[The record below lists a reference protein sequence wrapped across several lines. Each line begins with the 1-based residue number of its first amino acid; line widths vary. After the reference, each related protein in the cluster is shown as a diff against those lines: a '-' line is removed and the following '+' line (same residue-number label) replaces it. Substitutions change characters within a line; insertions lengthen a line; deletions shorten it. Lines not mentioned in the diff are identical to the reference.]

1 MGQRLLIVDS
11 DRAFLQELRVSLE
24 SAFDVEVLSTVE
36 GVVERLESG
45 AFAATLICVEVGE
58 NRGYGLCSNIRKHA
72 GLKDVKIALISS
84 KATEDEY
91 KRHQSL
97 KGRADLYLH
106 KPIAPGALVAALGA
120 IVPPRPVDPHNPL
133 GDLAD
138 GADFLDELKNLEVDE
153 LFSDPGLPAPVPVA
167 PPLPP
172 PPPPAPVP
180 AAPVLNPVSTAPPRT
195 TTADLLQ
202 AQMDGLH
209 EQLRARETDLRAKD
223 DVIARLQAEL
233 QHLQRERES
242 ITVNLESLE
251 RQKGEAA
258 RLQAE
263 LAEAQAAARRLEG
276 QSGNEEAL
284 KVQLRASLEEKQE
297 HIQQIEELG
306 KQVADKTQRTVELL
320 KERDRWQAQVLEL
333 EPFKAQ
339 AEAAQREQRE
349 WRERAQAA
357 EARLSALEEML
368 QRLPVVERELAT
380 RTGELAQARE
390 EGVALT
396 TSLEALAGKHA
407 GLEAAHAALQVE
419 AQSLRQDA
427 TGLEATLKGQ
437 GLQLAQL
444 QTRLE
449 TAEAAAA
456 RVPELE
462 VELGTKQENL
472 EKMGNE
478 IFAIS
483 AQRNDLQQ
491 RLEDSEH
498 AREQE
503 RMELM
508 QGLDAKEAELQ
519 RAAADLDHAQHE
531 GQEVLGRLAERND
544 RLQSLSTLLEEL
556 TERLRKGAD
565 LARG

>member
-11 DRAFLQELRVSLE
+11 DRAFLQEQRVSLE
-24 SAFDVEVLSTVE
+24 SAYDVEVLPTVE
-36 GVVERLESG
+36 GVLERLESG

-58 NRGYGLCSNIRKHA
+58 NRGYGLCSTLRKNA
-72 GLKDVKIALISS
+72 ALKDVKIALISS
-84 KATEDEY
+84 KASEDEY

-138 GADFLDELKNLEVDE
+138 GTDFLDELKNLEVDE
-153 LFSDPGLPAPVPVA
+153 LFSDHGVTALAPVPVA
-167 PPLPP
+167 PP
-172 PPPPAPVP
+172 PPAP
-180 AAPVLNPVSTAPPRT
+180 PVLSPVSTAPPRT

-209 EQLRARETDLRAKD
+209 EQLRARETELRAKD
-223 DVIARLQAEL
+223 ESLARLQAEL
-233 QHLQRERES
+233 QHLQREKDS
-242 ITVNLESLE
+242 ITVNLEALE

-258 RLQAE
+258 RLQTE

-284 KVQLRASLEEKQE
+284 KVQLKASLEEKQE
-297 HIQQIEELG
+297 HLLQIEELG
-306 KQVADKTQRTVELL
+306 KQVAEKTQRTVELL

-339 AEAAQREQRE
+339 AESAQRELRD
-349 WRERAQAA
+349 WRERATAA

-368 QRLPVVERELAT
+368 QRLPAVERELAA
-380 RTGELAQARE
+380 RTGELERARGE
-390 EGVALT
+390 AEAHAA
-396 TSLEALAGKHA
+396 SLEALTSTHQV
-407 GLEAAHAALQVE
+407 LETAHASLQADVH
-419 AQSLRQDA
+419 SLRQDA
-427 TGLEATLKGQ
+427 AGLEATLKGQ

-444 QTRLE
+444 QERLQE
-449 TAEAAAA
+449 AEGRAA
-456 RVPELE
+456 RVPDLE
-462 VELGTKQENL
+462 SDLATKQENL

-478 IFAIS
+478 IFSIS
-483 AQRNDLQQ
+483 AQRNELQAK
-491 RLEDSEH
+491 LEDSEH

-519 RAAADLDHAQHE
+519 RAFADLDHAQRE

-544 RLQSLSTLLEEL
+544 RLQSLSVLLEEL